1 MPSPSYFP
9 IIAAFGLP
17 ILGYGLIFSVL
28 PAAVVGAVVTLAGFF
43 GWALEPSAE

>member
-9 IIAAFGLP
+9 LIAAAGFP
-17 ILGYGLIFSVL
+17 VAGYGLIFGV
-28 PAAVVGAVVTLAGFF
+28 PAVAFGLVISLVGFF